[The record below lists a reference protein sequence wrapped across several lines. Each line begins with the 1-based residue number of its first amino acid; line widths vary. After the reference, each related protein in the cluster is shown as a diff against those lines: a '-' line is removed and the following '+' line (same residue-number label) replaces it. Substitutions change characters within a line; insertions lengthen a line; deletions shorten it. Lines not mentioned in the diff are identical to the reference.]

1 MNSIT
6 STKTIEKLQLIFS
19 THGLPCT
26 IVTDNG
32 LSFTS
37 IEFKSFCQINSIRHI
52 TSSTYY
58 IATIGFAK
66 RSVQSFKQG
75 MMRMEGGSLHSKLSR
90 FLFCY

>member
-6 STKTIEKLQLIFS
+6 STKTIEKLQFIFS

-37 IEFKSFCQINSIRHI
+37 IEFKSCRINGIRHI
-52 TSSTYY
+52 TN
-58 IATIGFAK
+58 I
-66 RSVQSFKQG
+66 
-75 MMRMEGGSLHSKLSR
+75 LHSN
-90 FLFCY
+90 Y